1 MLYVLQLRQQELKM
15 KSQQPAKG
23 IMLLSEYDDAQT
35 YQIGCECT
43 DPDHAHTLWVEH
55 DKDIDA
61 VTVTIY
67 TKYTS
72 PLWGVSRWKKMWT
85 LLTKG
90 YVEGEASLLLDKQTA
105 LNYADALKKA
115 IKDLYG
121 K

>member
-1 MLYVLQLRQQELKM
+1 M

-23 IMLLSEYDDAQT
+23 IMLTSEYDDAQT

-43 DPDHAHTLWVEH
+43 DPDHEHTLWVEH
-55 DKDIDA
+55 DKDFDA

-72 PLWGVSRWKKMWT
+72 PLWGVSRWKLLWR

-90 YVEGEASLLLDKQTA
+90 YVEGEASLLLDKQKA

-115 IKDLYG
+115 IKDLDG